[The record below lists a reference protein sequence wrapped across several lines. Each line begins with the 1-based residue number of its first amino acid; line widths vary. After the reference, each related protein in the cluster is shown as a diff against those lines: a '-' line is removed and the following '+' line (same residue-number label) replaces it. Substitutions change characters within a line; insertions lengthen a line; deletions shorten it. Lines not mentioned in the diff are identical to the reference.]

1 MKIHPDQI
9 EGVQPEQTQRK
20 NKAKTPGQ
28 AFGDILNQEV
38 AKGDAPA
45 AVQNI
50 VPPQIVNPLIATEA
64 SSGVQRID
72 ATSTA
77 VAGQVESIL
86 DKWDSYAETL
96 ANSEAGLKSAYGT
109 LDEISNEVIALKN
122 EQPDLAA
129 THPGLKAIV
138 DELDTLTATERFK
151 FNRGDYV

>member
-20 NKAKTPGQ
+20 SKTKQSGQ
-28 AFGDILNQEV
+28 AFGDLLNQEV

-45 AVQNI
+45 PAQGL

-64 SSGVQRID
+64 ASGVQRTD
-72 ATSTA
+72 AAA
-77 VAGQVESIL
+77 VTGQVESIL
-86 DKWDSYAETL
+86 DKWDSYAATL
-96 ANSEAGLKSAYGT
+96 AGPQAGLKSAYGT
-109 LDEISNEVIALKN
+109 LDEIAAEVTTLKN
-122 EQPDLAA
+122 ERPDLAA
-129 THPGLKAIV
+129 SHPDLQSIV